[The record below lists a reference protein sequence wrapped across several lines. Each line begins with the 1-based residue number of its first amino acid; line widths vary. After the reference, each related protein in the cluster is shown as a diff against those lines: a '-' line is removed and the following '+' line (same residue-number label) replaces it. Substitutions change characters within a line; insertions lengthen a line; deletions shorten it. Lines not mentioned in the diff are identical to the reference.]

1 MAHHVLRALIAAAGL
16 ALVAMAVSGYLRQ
29 PSLLEE
35 IRSDGVLIVATRLGP
50 TTLYRTDDGPAGM
63 DYDMAS
69 RLADR
74 LGVDLRLIVAES
86 RTEMYQALASRRAHI
101 AAGALSISAERRD
114 HFRFTPRYAQVD
126 QHLVYHRG
134 EAFPENPG
142 ELARADEARIRVAA
156 SSQGA
161 DRLRVLADGALP
173 DTWDIHPDATT
184 RELLYGVW
192 TGNLDYTIVDSNEL
206 ALNQSYYPELRVAF
220 TFNEPQQLAWAVRR
234 DGDDSLY
241 GEVVDFLETIREDG
255 TLASI
260 RERYYGYLSGFDYV
274 GARTFLRHVTER
286 LPRYRDMFQQ
296 AGEEYGIDWRLL
308 AAISYQESHW
318 EPDAVSHTGV
328 RGLMMLTQKTAERV
342 GVSDRLVPDQA
353 IVGGAQF
360 FRWMLDRLPEQITM
374 PDRRWLA
381 LAAYN
386 VGPGHLE
393 DARTITETQGG
404 NPDRW
409 VDVRRHLPLLS
420 DPEWYTKTR
429 HGQARGEEPVHY
441 VRGVRRY
448 YALLTRITDA
458 DRFRLD
464 PERNPQERR
473 PFTARDAGH
482 VRLPDVLRALY

>member
-1 MAHHVLRALIAAAGL
+1 MAHHVLRAVIAIAGL
-16 ALVAMAVSGYLRQ
+16 VLVGMAISGQLRQ
-29 PSLLEE
+29 PTLLEE
-35 IRSDGVLIVATRLGP
+35 IRSDGVLIVATQLGP

-101 AAGALSISAERRD
+101 AAGALSISDERRD

-126 QHLVYHRG
+126 QHLVYRRG
-134 EAFPENPG
+134 QAFPANPQ
-142 ELARADEARIRVAA
+142 ELARTTDARVRVAA

-161 DRLRVLADGALP
+161 DRLRALAGGRLP
-173 DTWDIHPDATT
+173 DDWDIHPDATT
-184 RELLYGVW
+184 RELLYSVW

-220 TFNEPQQLAWAVRR
+220 TFDEPQQLAWALRR
-234 DGDDSLY
+234 DSDDSLY
-241 GEVVDFLETIREDG
+241 HEVVDFLETIREDG

-286 LPRYRDMFQQ
+286 LPRYRELFRE
-296 AGEEYGIDWRLL
+296 AGADYGVDWRLL

-318 EPDAVSHTGV
+318 EPDAVSPTGV
-328 RGLMMLTQKTAERV
+328 RGLMMLTRNTAERV
-342 GVSDRLVPDQA
+342 GVSNRVVPEQA
-353 IVGGAQF
+353 IAGGAKF
-360 FRWMLDRLPEQITM
+360 FRWMLDRLPEDITM
-374 PDRRWLA
+374 PDRRWMA

-393 DARTITETQGG
+393 DARTITETQGAD
-404 NPDRW
+404 PDRW

-420 DPEWYTKTR
+420 DPEWYTQTR

-473 PFTARDAGH
+473 SFTTRDAGH
-482 VRLPDVLRALY
+482 VQLPGVLSALY